1 MSNITI
7 LVADD
12 HSLVRYGLCSIL
24 NSTPGM
30 EVIGEASEG
39 HQAVD
44 LFNQHWPHVT
54 FLDIGM
60 PGLDGIETC
69 RQIRKINP
77 EALVIIMTMHLNEKY
92 LNQALSVGASGYM
105 LKTANKDDLINSI
118 HRVLKGEKVFS
129 AAVTE
134 LLNLS
139 FIKGRSGAADGKELL
154 SRLTKRERQILQ
166 MISEGLTNFEISEQL
181 FISQRTVE
189 SHRANIL
196 KKLNVKNTA
205 ALVRMAMEFNLI

>member
-24 NSTPGM
+24 NNTPGM
-30 EVIGEASEG
+30 EVVGEASEG
-39 HQAVD
+39 YEAVN

-54 FLDIGM
+54 FLDIAM

-105 LKTANKDDLINSI
+105 LKNTNKDDLINSI

-139 FIKGRSGAADGKELL
+139 FIKGKSGASDGKELL
-154 SRLTKRERQILQ
+154 ARLTKRERQILQ

-205 ALVRMAMEFNLI
+205 ALVRMAVEFNLI

>member
-30 EVIGEASEG
+30 EVVGEASEG
-39 HQAVD
+39 HQAVE